1 MAQVFGWS
9 MIGLLA
15 LLICV
20 PWAGIILVPM
30 LLILGSPFG
39 MLIWFLQDRDIK
51 AAATRKTRVLVVDDD
66 AVSVAPVLQLLAKRD
81 AEVSY
86 VDSGLAALSLLKNKS
101 FDFLVL
107 DHSLPDM
114 DGENILN
121 EVVDALPADQREV
134 RCVPV
139 YFHTS
144 SPEKVHLPSAVM
156 DGGFQIKEVFRKGV
170 SLSLMRES
178 FDQEIKSVVY

>member
-1 MAQVFGWS
+1 MAHVVGWS
-9 MIGLLA
+9 LIGLLA
-15 LLICV
+15 LLIFI
-20 PWAGIILVPM
+20 PWAGIVIVPM

-39 MLIWFLQDRDIK
+39 MLIWYLQSRDSL
-51 AAATRKTRVLVVDDD
+51 AVVTRKTRVLVVDDD
-66 AVSVAPVLQLLAKRD
+66 AISVAPVLQLLAKRD

-86 VDSGLAALSLLKNKS
+86 VGSGLAALSLLKKKS

-114 DGENILN
+114 DGEKILK
-121 EVVDALPADQREV
+121 EVVETLPADRREV

-139 YFHTS
+139 FFHTS
-144 SPEKVHLPSAVM
+144 SPEKVHFTSAIM
-156 DGGFQIKEVFRKGV
+156 EGGFQIKQVFRKGV

-178 FDQEIKSVVY
+178 FDHEIKSVVC

>member
-1 MAQVFGWS
+1 MAQVFVWS
-9 MIGLLA
+9 MIALLA
-15 LLICV
+15 LLICI

-30 LLILGSPFG
+30 ALILGSPFA
-39 MLIWFLQDRDIK
+39 MLIWYQQARDSQAI
-51 AAATRKTRVLVVDDD
+51 ATRKTRVLVVDDD
-66 AVSVAPVLQLLAKRD
+66 AISVAPVLQLLAKRD
-81 AEVSY
+81 ADVSY
-86 VDSGLAALSLLKNKS
+86 VDSGLAALSLLKKKS

-114 DGENILN
+114 DGEKILSQ
-121 EVVDALPADQREV
+121 VVEAIPAGRYDV

-144 SPEKVHLPSAVM
+144 SPEKVHFTSAIM
-156 DGGFQIKEVFRKGV
+156 EGGFQLKEVFRKGV

-178 FDQEIKSVVY
+178 FDHEIKSIVY